1 MASKEL
7 VQKAYDC
14 FATGDMDTFRTLYH
28 TDVVV
33 KTNGM
38 HKFSGTYN
46 GLDNWMNNMVMH
58 VPSHFENFKIDKKLA
73 LELNKI
79 FLEVV
84 VANGFDKK
92 ALKILK
98 SKKNLRLIDSSKI
111 SFDEIWKFNSLDN
124 FTLMQS
130 EDKNVYSS

>member
-28 TDVVV
+28 VDVVV

-58 VPSHFENFKIDKKLA
+58 VPSHFENFKIETKLMIAEGDYVFA
-73 LELNKI
+73 LGHATADGMDADFGHLFKVESEKI
-79 FLEVV
+79 TEFHILDDSQKW
-84 VANGFDKK
+84 AATMK
-92 ALKILK
+92 AL
-98 SKKNLRLIDSSKI
+98 
-111 SFDEIWKFNSLDN
+111 
-124 FTLMQS
+124 
-130 EDKNVYSS
+130 